1 MMATRDELNFVI
13 DRAVDKPEWKG
24 VTFHG
29 EQPLIQG
36 GELNE
41 LQTIARARTRRIGN
55 LIANDGDRIA
65 GALAIVDIEAAAVTL
80 EAGEI
85 YIAGDVL
92 TVEAQVLDPVS
103 MVGLVEIGVRLIKS
117 ELTDEEYPQLKGQVP
132 GSDAEG
138 EPGAAREIWSLT
150 WGLVDDGGDGDFY
163 RVYSLQDGAIIDQT
177 PPPALEGVT
186 AAIAQYDRVRG
197 NYIVSGCR
205 VTALGK
211 DGTKQYFS
219 IEQGEANI
227 QGRKRTR
234 FAALRIGH
242 EEDFE
247 VAAVPG
253 ETHVIASSDPTTLTV
268 AYAPI
273 AEVSQVLIEKEK
285 TVQITRGTIANGV
298 DGLPDNSVT
307 SIISVVQG
315 GTTYVRGTD
324 YQLTAGG
331 VDWQLPGA
339 EPAESTTYNVTYRYR
354 AVVVPDAFDA
364 TSITVSG
371 SAAGGQAILAYTYKL
386 PRIDLICLDK
396 DGFPAYV
403 NGVPGSTLEP
413 QSPADLLKLAEVH
426 NDWFGTP
433 TVVNNG
439 TFAPTYDEL
448 ARRWAHMENMT
459 RMLQLSL
466 LEAQAVRRDN
476 ARVRNTFVDPFLDDS
491 NRDAGEPQN
500 AAVFGGL
507 LQLPIASTFYTAPLS
522 GPVLL
527 DYVEEVIIAQEAQ
540 SGCEPINPY
549 QNFNPMPGAMEL
561 SPQADYW
568 TVSTTEWAS
577 PETEEFQRGT
587 RWDGGPLQT
596 VDESTRS
603 LGSRTEQ
610 AEFMRSIS
618 VTATIKGLS
627 EGEQLA
633 ELTFD
638 GRDVKPA
645 GVQTADAQGEIE
657 VAFTIPEGVT
667 TGTKQVFA
675 KSAAGLEAWAAFT
688 AEGSINVETLQRVTS
703 ISIWQR
709 GVVDLVEQSSSD
721 GFTNWSQR
729 GGGGSGEGGNTGD
742 SDPQAQ
748 TFTPAETRQ
757 VIGVDF
763 KLCAIGGEENSILV
777 NQVTVENGD
786 PTSDIVSEG
795 FVPMAGAAVGWKG
808 ARYRLPVLT
817 ESDREHAFVIKTD
830 DGVHA
835 VAEATL
841 GALDVV
847 NQRYITA
854 QPYTVGVRLSSSNA
868 KSWTPHQNSDLT
880 FRLIAARYTQTTKTV
895 DLGSHALVNCS
906 DLQVRAG
913 VFVPSG
919 DCSVTFE
926 IERTNGVIYRLTA
939 GQVLSLDEY
948 ITESVQ
954 LRAVLRGTEK
964 LSPILFA
971 PVILIAGEIAQSAT
985 YISKAFK
992 IGANVRLTDYFRAF
1006 LPPGAGASVHYDQA
1020 DDNWVELPLTE
1031 TEALFENHWSD
1042 RRHEASGVS
1051 AVEGRVKI
1059 TLTGGPD
1066 ARPLIGDQ
1074 AAAIY

>member
-1 MMATRDELNFVI
+1 M
-13 DRAVDKPEWKG
+13 
-24 VTFHG
+24 
-29 EQPLIQG
+29 
-36 GELNE
+36 
-41 LQTIARARTRRIGN
+41 
-55 LIANDGDRIA
+55 
-65 GALAIVDIEAAAVTL
+65 
-80 EAGEI
+80 
-85 YIAGDVL
+85 
-92 TVEAQVLDPVS
+92 
-103 MVGLVEIGVRLIKS
+103 
-117 ELTDEEYPQLKGQVP
+117 
-132 GSDAEG
+132 
-138 EPGAAREIWSLT
+138 
-150 WGLVDDGGDGDFY
+150 
-163 RVYSLQDGAIIDQT
+163 
-177 PPPALEGVT
+177 
-186 AAIAQYDRVRG
+186 
-197 NYIVSGCR
+197 
-205 VTALGK
+205 
-211 DGTKQYFS
+211 
-219 IEQGEANI
+219 
-227 QGRKRTR
+227 
-234 FAALRIGH
+234 
-242 EEDFE
+242 
-247 VAAVPG
+247 
-253 ETHVIASSDPTTLTV
+253 
-268 AYAPI
+268 
-273 AEVSQVLIEKEK
+273 
-285 TVQITRGTIANGV
+285 
-298 DGLPDNSVT
+298 T
-307 SIISVVQG
+307 SIIAVIQG
-315 GTTYVRGTD
+315 GTTYVQGSD

-331 VDWQLPGA
+331 VDWQPAGN
-339 EPAESTTYNVTYRYR
+339 EPTESTTYNVTYRYR
-354 AVVVPDAFDA
+354 SVVVPDTFDA

-403 NGVPGSTLEP
+403 NGVPGSSLEP

-433 TVVNNG
+433 VVVNNG
-439 TFAPTYDEL
+439 TFAVSYDEL
-448 ARRWAHMENMT
+448 SRRWDHMENMT
-459 RMLQLSL
+459 RTMQLAL

-491 NRDAGEPQN
+491 NRDAGEVQN

-507 LQLPIASTFYTAPLS
+507 LQLPIASTFFTAPLT

-527 DYVEEVIIAQEAQ
+527 DYEEEVIIAQEAQ

-549 QNFNPMPGAMEL
+549 MNFNPLPGSMEL

-577 PETEEFQRGT
+577 PETQEFQRGT
-587 RWDGGPLQT
+587 RWDGGPLQS

-610 AEFMRSIS
+610 AEFMRSIP

-638 GRDVKPA
+638 GHDVKPA
-645 GVQTADAQGEIE
+645 GVQAANAQGEIA
-657 VAFTIPEGVT
+657 VAFTIPQGVT
-667 TGTKQVFA
+667 TGTKQVYA
-675 KSAAGLEAWAAFT
+675 KSAAGLEAFAVFT
-688 AEGSINVETLQRVTS
+688 ASGSINIETLQRVTS
-703 ISIWQR
+703 ISIWRR
-709 GVVDLVEQSSSD
+709 GVVELVEQSSSD
-721 GFTNWSQR
+721 GFTFWNNPNRTS
-729 GGGGSGEGGNTGD
+729 GSGEGGN
-742 SDPQAQ
+742 DPQAQ

-763 KLCAIGGEENSILV
+763 KLCAIGNEANGILV
-777 NQVTVENGD
+777 NQVTVENGT

-830 DGVHA
+830 DGEHA
-835 VAEATL
+835 MAEATL

-847 NQRYITA
+847 NQRYITG

-895 DLGSHALVNCS
+895 NLGSHALVNCS

-913 VFVPSG
+913 VLVPSG

-926 IERTNGVIYRLTA
+926 IERTNGVIYRLSA

-948 ITESVQ
+948 ITETVQ
-954 LRAVLRGTEK
+954 LRAVLRGTAK

-985 YISKAFK
+985 YVSKAFK

-1006 LPPGAGASVHYDQA
+1006 LPPGAGASVHYDRA
-1020 DDNWVELPLTE
+1020 DDNWIELPLTE
-1031 TEALFENHWSD
+1031 TEALFENNWSD
-1042 RRHEASGVS
+1042 RRHEASSVS